1 MTGVYIVSG
10 IIIFVVFGAF
20 VITVN
25 KGYGVKHKVDK
36 MDEVNIKNVNDDK
49 NYK

>member
-20 VITVN
+20 VLSVN
-25 KGYGVKHKVDK
+25 KGYGVKHTIDK
-36 MDEVNIKNVNDDK
+36 IDK
-49 NYK
+49 NTIHDPKE